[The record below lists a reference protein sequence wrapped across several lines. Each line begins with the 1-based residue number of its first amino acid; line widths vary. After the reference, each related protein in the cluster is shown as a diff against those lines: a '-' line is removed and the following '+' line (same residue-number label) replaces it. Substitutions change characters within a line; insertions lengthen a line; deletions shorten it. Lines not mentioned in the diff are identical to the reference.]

1 MVDALRGG
9 SLLTGSSAA
18 QASVTDAGRKLVG
31 TNFDSFLKMLTTQM
45 TNQNPMSP
53 MSTQEFTTQ
62 LVQFSQV
69 EQLMNVARTTEKS
82 VSVQESTNLLQAAAL
97 KGSTVR
103 VRSDLGVV
111 RNGSIDIQADIPAN
125 TTNLQVAIADS
136 LGRVVAARELAPG
149 AGTRAISIPAIDD
162 LGTPMTDA
170 AYRIAVTG
178 RNASGLNITIPT
190 TSSIAV
196 TGVERGGSGVTLRT
210 QGGAVALTDVISFE

>member
-1 MVDALRGG
+1 MVDALRGASPIAG
-9 SLLTGSSAA
+9 NGAA
-18 QASVTDAGRKLVG
+18 SASVTDAGRKLVG

-82 VSVQESTNLLQAAAL
+82 VSVQESTNLLQAAEL

-111 RNGSIDIQADIPAN
+111 RNGRIEMQADVPAN
-125 TTNLQVAIADS
+125 TTQLRVTVADS
-136 LGRVVAARELAPG
+136 LGRVVVARELAPG
-149 AGTRAISIPAIDD
+149 TGTRSISIPAIDD

-170 AYRIAVTG
+170 AYRVAVTG
-178 RNASGLNITIPT
+178 RNGNGLNITIPT
-190 TSSIAV
+190 TASIAV
-196 TGVERGGSGVTLRT
+196 TGVERGGSGVALRT
-210 QGGAVALTDVISFE
+210 QGGTVALTDVISFE